1 MPPEMKGFERMKAG
15 LTTLVVMVLLFTF
28 SACTERRG
36 NDADPRKRVT
46 DYISKSFAVREESDR
61 ESLLEQLTG
70 DAKYRLAAWSDE
82 QFKAAFID
90 SKRTFVNL
98 QFHDVK
104 QVTESRYDI
113 TYDLVY
119 WDGGRAAEKT
129 DSSVDEALAKV
140 TQRKMA
146 QVVNDRGKWLIA
158 DVRSIKELVEY
169 KGEMSLP

>member
-1 MPPEMKGFERMKAG
+1 MHPETEMVKRKGRGFRALGLLLALLAVAG
-15 LTTLVVMVLLFTF
+15 
-28 SACTERRG
+28 CTDRRSS
-36 NDADPRKRVT
+36 DADPRKRVT
-46 DYISKSFAVREESDR
+46 DYISKSFAIREESDR
-61 ESLLEQLTG
+61 EGLLEQLTG

-98 QFHDVK
+98 QFHEIK
-104 QVTESRYDI
+104 QVTDSRYDI

-119 WDGGRAAEKT
+119 WDGGRSPEKT
-129 DSSVDEALAKV
+129 DSAQDEALAKV
-140 TQRKMA
+140 TQRKLA
-146 QVVNDRGKWLIA
+146 QVVNDRGRWLIS

>member
-1 MPPEMKGFERMKAG
+1 MPHERRTEAG
-15 LTTLVVMVLLFTF
+15 NKVGITTLALLWLAVV
-28 SACTERRG
+28 SAGCTNRQQS
-36 NDADPRKRVT
+36 DADPRKRVT

-61 ESLLEQLTG
+61 EGLMEQLTG
-70 DAKYRLAAWSDE
+70 DAKYRLAAWSDD
-82 QFKAAFID
+82 QFRAAFIE

-119 WDGGRAAEKT
+119 WDGGRAPEKT
-129 DSSVDEALAKV
+129 DASIEDALAKV
-140 TQRKMA
+140 TQRKLA